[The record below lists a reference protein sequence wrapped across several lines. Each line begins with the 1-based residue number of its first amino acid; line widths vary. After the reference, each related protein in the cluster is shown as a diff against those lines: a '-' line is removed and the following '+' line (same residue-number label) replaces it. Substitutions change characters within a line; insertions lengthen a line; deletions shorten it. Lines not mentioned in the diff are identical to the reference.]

1 MPTEDN
7 NDQDISAKAN
17 ASQAPAPQEKTAA
30 KKSATKKSAA
40 KDSKPG
46 DQIAVLFVKCK
57 KSHFHRAGLRFTKAG
72 FGVLVSDLSDE
83 QIDSIMSEPMLVVEE
98 GSINADALEG
108 VVRLSQDKA
117 EQD

>member
-7 NDQDISAKAN
+7 NDQDLNAKAD
-17 ASQAPAPQEKTAA
+17 ASQAPTPQEKTATKKTAA

-46 DQIAVLFVKCK
+46 DQVAVLFVKCK

-108 VVRLSQDKA
+108 VVRVKQG
-117 EQD
+117 